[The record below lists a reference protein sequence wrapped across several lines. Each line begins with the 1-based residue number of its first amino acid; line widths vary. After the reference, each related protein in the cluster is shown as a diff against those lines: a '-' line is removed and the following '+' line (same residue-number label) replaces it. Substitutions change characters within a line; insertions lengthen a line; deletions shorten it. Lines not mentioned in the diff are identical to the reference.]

1 MKTKTKEKL
10 KLFCLIIFCT
20 NINVYSQSSSAP
32 TQSVCI
38 SSTEPYVLNNVNST
52 STFQW
57 VLNSGGIISNGQG
70 TSAISIDWGT
80 ISGGPHTLSVL
91 ETDVNGCIGSQQ
103 TLEVTIINLDDAS
116 FVLTD
121 YCAGASNSASS
132 AVTSGGTYVF
142 NPLPSGSETIDL
154 LTGEITGGIGG
165 TTYSVEYTT
174 NGICPSQSVE
184 TVLVNS
190 VDDASFVLTDYCVGT
205 SNSASSAVTSGGT
218 YVFNPL
224 PSGSETI
231 DVLTGEI
238 TGGIG
243 GTTYSVEYTTNGICP
258 SQSIETVL
266 VNSVDDASF
275 VLTDYC
281 AGSSNSASLA
291 VTSGGTYVFNPLPS
305 GSETID
311 VLTGEITGGIG
322 GTTYS
327 VEYTTN
333 GICPSQSVETV
344 LVNSVDDASFVLTD
358 YCAGSSNAASAVVTS
373 GGSFSFNP
381 LPSGSETID
390 VVTGEI
396 SGGIGGTTYSVEYT
410 TTGVCV
416 SSLIQNVLIYSTPS
430 TGPIFHN

>member
-258 SQSIETVL
+258 SQSVETVL

>member
-142 NPLPSGSETIDL
+142 NPLPSGSETIDV

>member
-1 MKTKTKEKL
+1 MKTKTNEKL
-10 KLFCLIIFCT
+10 KLLCLIIFCT

-70 TSAISIDWGT
+70 TPAISIDWGT

-103 TLEVTIINLDDAS
+103 TLEVTIINQDDAS

-121 YCAGASNSASS
+121 YCAGSSNSASS
-132 AVTSGGTYVF
+132 VVTSGGTYVF
-142 NPLPSGSETIDL
+142 NPS
-154 LTGEITGGIGG
+154 
-165 TTYSVEYTT
+165 
-174 NGICPSQSVE
+174 
-184 TVLVNS
+184 
-190 VDDASFVLTDYCVGT
+190 
-205 SNSASSAVTSGGT
+205 
-218 YVFNPL
+218 

-243 GTTYSVEYTTNGICP
+243 GTTYSVEYTTNGFCP

-281 AGSSNSASLA
+281 AGSSN
-291 VTSGGTYVFNPLPS
+291 LP
-305 GSETID
+305 
-311 VLTGEITGGIG
+311 
-322 GTTYS
+322 
-327 VEYTTN
+327 
-333 GICPSQSVETV
+333 
-344 LVNSVDDASFVLTD
+344 
-358 YCAGSSNAASAVVTS
+358 SAVVTS

-381 LPSGSETID
+381 LPSGSEIID
-390 VVTGEI
+390 VLTGEI
-396 SGGIGGTTYSVEYT
+396 TGGIGGETYSVEYT
-410 TTGVCV
+410 TNGICS
-416 SSLIQNVLIYSTPS
+416 SSLIQNVLIYSIPS

>member
-121 YCAGASNSASS
+121 YCAGSSNSASS
-132 AVTSGGTYVF
+132 VVTSGGTYVF
-142 NPLPSGSETIDL
+142 NPS
-154 LTGEITGGIGG
+154 
-165 TTYSVEYTT
+165 
-174 NGICPSQSVE
+174 
-184 TVLVNS
+184 
-190 VDDASFVLTDYCVGT
+190 
-205 SNSASSAVTSGGT
+205 
-218 YVFNPL
+218 

-238 TGGIG
+238 TGGVG

-281 AGSSNSASLA
+281 AGSSNSAS
-291 VTSGGTYVFNPLPS
+291 
-305 GSETID
+305 
-311 VLTGEITGGIG
+311 
-322 GTTYS
+322 
-327 VEYTTN
+327 
-333 GICPSQSVETV
+333 
-344 LVNSVDDASFVLTD
+344 
-358 YCAGSSNAASAVVTS
+358 AVVTS

-381 LPSGSETID
+381 LPSGSEIID
-390 VVTGEI
+390 VLTGEI
-396 SGGIGGTTYSVEYT
+396 TGGIGGATYSVEYT
-410 TTGVCV
+410 TNGVCS
-416 SSLIQNVLIYSTPS
+416 SSLIQNVLIYSIPS